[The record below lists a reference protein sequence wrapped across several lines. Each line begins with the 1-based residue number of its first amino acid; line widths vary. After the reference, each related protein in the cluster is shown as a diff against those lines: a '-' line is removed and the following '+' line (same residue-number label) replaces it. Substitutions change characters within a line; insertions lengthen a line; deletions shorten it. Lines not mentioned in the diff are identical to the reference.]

1 LRGRPLATKMVG
13 RIMATPRNE
22 FTEVT
27 ALRPEALGEPGERTF
42 RILADSASSSAIM
55 WLEKE
60 QLFQLAL
67 AIQQLLA
74 TPPEGRQTYGSPPT
88 SREAQ
93 ALTRLDFPVG
103 KLVLGYDGGKG
114 LFIIEAHEPAEDE
127 EAEERS
133 AIVRVWVNRKQVK
146 QFSEEALEVCAA
158 GRPLCPLCG
167 SPMETD
173 GHQCPRHNGHP
184 KIARA

>member
-1 LRGRPLATKMVG
+1 MVG
-13 RIMATPRNE
+13 TTMATPRNE
-22 FTEVT
+22 FTDVT
-27 ALRPEALGEPGERTF
+27 ALRAEALGEPGKRMF
-42 RILADSASSSAIM
+42 RILADSGSSSAIM

-74 TPPEGRQTYGSPPT
+74 TPPEDQQTYGSPPT

-93 ALTRLDFPVG
+93 AMTRLDFPVG

-114 LFIIEAHEPAEDE
+114 LFIIEAHEPVEDE
-127 EAEERS
+127 EAEAEELP
-133 AIVRVWVNRKQVK
+133 AIVRVWANRQQVK
-146 QFSEEALEVCAA
+146 QFSEEALQVCAA

-167 SPMETD
+167 SPMETG

-184 KIARA
+184 KIASP

>member
-1 LRGRPLATKMVG
+1 MFART
-13 RIMATPRNE
+13 MATPRNE
-22 FTEVT
+22 FTNVT
-27 ALRPEALGEPGERTF
+27 TLRAEAFGEPGKRTF
-42 RILADSASSSAIM
+42 RILAESGSSSAIL

-74 TPPEGRQTYGSPPT
+74 TPPEDQQTYGSPPI
-88 SREAQ
+88 SLEAPDMTQ
-93 ALTRLDFPVG
+93 LDFPAG

-114 LFIIEAHEPAEDE
+114 LFIIEAHESVEGD
-127 EAEERS
+127 RS
-133 AIVRVWVNRKQVK
+133 AAVRVWANRQQVER
-146 QFSEEALEVCAA
+146 FSNEALEVCAG

-167 SPMETD
+167 SPMDTG

-184 KIARA
+184 KIVTS

>member
-1 LRGRPLATKMVG
+1 MVG
-13 RIMATPRNE
+13 TTMATPRNE
-22 FTEVT
+22 FTNVT
-27 ALRPEALGEPGERTF
+27 ALRAEALGEAGKRTF
-42 RILADSASSSAIM
+42 RMLADSGSSSAIM

-74 TPPEGRQTYGSPPT
+74 TPPEDQQTYGSPPT

-93 ALTRLDFPVG
+93 AVTRLDFAVG

-127 EAEERS
+127 EAEAESAEERS
-133 AIVRVWVNRKQVK
+133 AVVRVWANREQVK
-146 QFSEEALEVCAA
+146 QFSEEALQVCAA

-167 SPMETD
+167 SPMGPD

-184 KIARA
+184 KIASP

>member
-1 LRGRPLATKMVG
+1 MVG
-13 RIMATPRNE
+13 RTMATPRNE
-22 FTEVT
+22 FTDVT
-27 ALRPEALGEPGERTF
+27 ALRAEALGEPGKRTF
-42 RILADSASSSAIM
+42 RILADSGSSSAVM

-127 EAEERS
+127 EAEETG
-133 AIVRVWVNRKQVK
+133 AVNTN
-146 QFSEEALEVCAA
+146 S
-158 GRPLCPLCG
+158 
-167 SPMETD
+167 T
-173 GHQCPRHNGHP
+173 
-184 KIARA
+184 RASSFMQI